1 MYSFACRVV
10 TPRVLH
16 SMHTAFLVCC
26 VPRQKLSTRVGS
38 KSSFGFDAWQ
48 LAHTILSQSR
58 QISLWHFR
66 CSRNLER
73 CLVSL
78 QVLHVYDLLTEKH
91 LPFESCILL
100 PFSLHSSQRTLFPW
114 LYALLREL
122 LEKHDGCK
130 LFSHAAH
137 LKLAN
142 HGVLKVAH

>member
-1 MYSFACRVV
+1 VHLYSFACRVV
-10 TPRVLH
+10 APRVLH
-16 SMHTAFLVCC
+16 SMHTAFLVCWVC
-26 VPRQKLSTRVGS
+26 LQKLSTRVGS

-66 CSRNLER
+66 CSRKLER

-78 QVLHVYDLLTEKH
+78 QVLQVYDL
-91 LPFESCILL
+91 PSILL

-142 HGVLKVAH
+142 HGVLKVGH

>member
-16 SMHTAFLVCC
+16 SMHTAVCC

-73 CLVSL
+73 CLVCL
-78 QVLHVYDLLTEKH
+78 QVLQVY
-91 LPFESCILL
+91 ESSILL
-100 PFSLHSSQRTLFPW
+100 PFSLHSSQRTLFPL
-114 LYALLREL
+114 LYALSRDLV
-122 LEKHDGCK
+122 EKHDGCK

-137 LKLAN
+137 LNLAN
-142 HGVLKVAH
+142 HGVLKVGH